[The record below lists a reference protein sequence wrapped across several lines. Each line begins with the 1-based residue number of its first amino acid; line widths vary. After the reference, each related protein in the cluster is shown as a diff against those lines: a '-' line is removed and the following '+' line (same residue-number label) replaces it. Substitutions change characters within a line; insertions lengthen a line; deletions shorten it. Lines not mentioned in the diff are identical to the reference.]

1 MSFNG
6 IVQAGEFICVQFSK
20 SNLRAKRVYSY
31 TECGI
36 KVESINDQVDF
47 FMIYEVGSDS
57 INSCVQW
64 RPRRC
69 RSFFDDR
76 RKLKR
81 T

>member
-1 MSFNG
+1 MSLNG
-6 IVQAGEFICVQFSK
+6 IVQAGGFICVQFSK

-47 FMIYEVGSDS
+47 FILYEVGSDS

-64 RPRRC
+64 SAPRG
-69 RSFFDDR
+69 
-76 RKLKR
+76 
-81 T
+81 